1 MKSGQREKG
10 RWRATQHL
18 GTPTLRAQKA
28 EVTCKGDC
36 AGATS
41 KGEGKPRGGW
51 AWKPREES
59 IPRRSNQLCQML
71 QMGLSKMRTERC
83 GQWWP
88 QQGQAQGSPGVG
100 GGWME
105 RVYEKM
111 GEEKTKHVKAALQG
125 VLLQRSRET
134 DSSCWEN
141 GARRG
146 LLRMTEMRTRSCKK
160 EEEDELSLR
169 SMNDFASICHM
180 PSSLFYFIV
189 QFVCFLLRKAFCN
202 HLFCHQCPSSLF
214 SSISGLHVYLSW
226 HLLQLAVWAY
236 LPSRRRLHEGRTMF
250 YSSLLTQCPV
260 ESLAWSWCLG
270 FVFFI
275 CWMNE
280 RMNKMMHRWAAS

>member
-1 MKSGQREKG
+1 
-10 RWRATQHL
+10 
-18 GTPTLRAQKA
+18 
-28 EVTCKGDC
+28 
-36 AGATS
+36 
-41 KGEGKPRGGW
+41 
-51 AWKPREES
+51 
-59 IPRRSNQLCQML
+59 ML

-88 QQGQAQGSPGVG
+88 QQGQAKGSPGVG

-146 LLRMTEMRTRSCKK
+146 LLRMREMRTRSCKK

-189 QFVCFLLRKAFCN
+189 QFVCFPSEKLSATTCSAISVPPPSFRLSQAFMCIF
-202 HLFCHQCPSSLF
+202 H
-214 SSISGLHVYLSW
+214 GTY
-226 HLLQLAVWAY
+226 Y
-236 LPSRRRLHEGRTMF
+236 
-250 YSSLLTQCPV
+250 SLLFEPISPV
-260 ESLAWSWCLG
+260 DAGSMRAGPCFTHHSSPS
-270 FVFFI
+270 
-275 CWMNE
+275 
-280 RMNKMMHRWAAS
+280 AQ